1 MMRRPPIDVSKPEE
15 PVSGGASQS
24 SPSEASRPQRR
35 PRTSAPVML
44 PPNGRNAAILFTAS
58 PTRER
63 KKFSPLLPKEGNQE
77 IAANLLLQTLSKLA
91 EYSQQD
97 DFDVI
102 IVSDEK
108 FNLSVAERFKC
119 RFLLHRGTTFAAR
132 ITNAIK
138 DIFALGYEKVTLV
151 GNDCPMLSER
161 DFQKSFRFITDSSV
175 VFGPAK
181 DGGIYLIGFPRSLM
195 SSGIAI
201 EKLPWK
207 THGILNDLIS
217 CFTGQNFDVM
227 LLREKHDLDTISD
240 LANFINAF
248 DSTDESSF

>member
-1 MMRRPPIDVSKPEE
+1 
-15 PVSGGASQS
+15 
-24 SPSEASRPQRR
+24 
-35 PRTSAPVML
+35 ML
-44 PPNGRNAAILFTAS
+44 PPNGRNAAVLFTAS

-63 KKFSPLLPKEGNQE
+63 KRFSPLLPKEGNQE
-77 IAANLLLQTLSKLA
+77 IAANLLLQTLTKLA
-91 EYSQQD
+91 EFSQND
-97 DFDVI
+97 DFDVV

-108 FNLSVAERFKC
+108 FTLSVAEKFKC

-138 DIFALGYEKVTLV
+138 DTFALGYEKVTLV

-161 DFQKSFRFITDSSV
+161 DFQKSFRFTTDSSV
-175 VFGPAK
+175 VLGPAK

-195 SSGIAI
+195 NSGILI

-207 THGILNDLIS
+207 THEILNESIS
-217 CFTGQNFDVM
+217 CFTSQNFDVM
-227 LLREKHDLDTISD
+227 LLREKQDLDTISD